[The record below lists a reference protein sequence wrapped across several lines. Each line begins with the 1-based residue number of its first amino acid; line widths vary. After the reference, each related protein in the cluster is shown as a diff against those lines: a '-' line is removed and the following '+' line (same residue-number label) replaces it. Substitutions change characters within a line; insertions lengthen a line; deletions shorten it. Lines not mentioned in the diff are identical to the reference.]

1 LAMYDAERRL
11 VLSNPAYEDLI
22 GLPRSTARPGMTQRE
37 VLEHLVRRGEIANA
51 EPDEITAEGRRLDRS
66 THCTWQR
73 ERPNGLV
80 LHFASQPM
88 PCGGYLVEVTDI
100 TTGRRAE
107 DEARRR
113 AALLD
118 GVLASLPHGVVVYGP
133 DQRVA
138 MVNAAHQSIMAG
150 SEVALGE
157 HREEIARRRAYAGE
171 YGPGDPEAL
180 MRENLPSLAGCQ
192 PVRQQRVRP
201 NGTVIDVHYS
211 ALPDGGRVQVTTDIT
226 ALHRARTEA
235 TERAALLQVMLD
247 NMRHGIALFDAEH
260 RLVASNALAARLLG
274 LTPDRLWPGR
284 AIGDIIAEQSARGE
298 FGSVPVEEVIRKSGS
313 RDRSRPLHYTRTRP
327 DGTVV
332 EVISDPTP
340 DGGFVCTYSDITAR
354 ARAEAEAREQAAM
367 LQATIDNMRHGIIL
381 YGPDRRIR
389 VANALACTL
398 AGHSPGAIQ
407 PGRLLEELVDNMAKE
422 GALGEGPEAEAMRA
436 RILGAD
442 RSRPWRNIRTT
453 RDGRVLEIHSDPTPD
468 GGFIV
473 SQVDITPLARAEAE
487 ARERAAMLQSMLD
500 NTRHGI
506 ALYGADRRL
515 RLANALAAGLSSL
528 RPEEMVPGRI
538 LDEMVLLQLERG
550 FFGEGEAARAMAE
563 QAIRADRSRPVRKQR
578 TMPDGRVLETSSD
591 PTPDGGFVI
600 TWSDVTELVKAKAE
614 ASQRAAMLQVMLD
627 NTRHGIS
634 YFGPDRR
641 MIATNALSA
650 EMVGHQSD
658 LDRVGMTLDELLQR
672 QYDCGNLGSGE
683 TARQALEAAL
693 TLDRSKP

>member
-73 ERPNGLV
+73 ERPNGRVVRLE
-80 LHFASQPM
+80 SQPM
-88 PCGGYLVEVTDI
+88 PGGGYLVEVTDI
-100 TTGRRAE
+100 TTARRAE

-150 SEVALGE
+150 SEVAVGE

-180 MRENLPSLAGCQ
+180 MRENLPSLAGGQ
-192 PVRQQRVRP
+192 PVRLQRVRP
-201 NGTVIDVHYS
+201 NGMVIDVHYT

-235 TERAALLQVMLD
+235 TERAAMLQV
-247 NMRHGIALFDAEH
+247 
-260 RLVASNALAARLLG
+260 
-274 LTPDRLWPGR
+274 
-284 AIGDIIAEQSARGE
+284 
-298 FGSVPVEEVIRKSGS
+298 
-313 RDRSRPLHYTRTRP
+313 
-327 DGTVV
+327 
-332 EVISDPTP
+332 
-340 DGGFVCTYSDITAR
+340 
-354 ARAEAEAREQAAM
+354 
-367 LQATIDNMRHGIIL
+367 
-381 YGPDRRIR
+381 
-389 VANALACTL
+389 
-398 AGHSPGAIQ
+398 
-407 PGRLLEELVDNMAKE
+407 
-422 GALGEGPEAEAMRA
+422 
-436 RILGAD
+436 
-442 RSRPWRNIRTT
+442 
-453 RDGRVLEIHSDPTPD
+453 
-468 GGFIV
+468 
-473 SQVDITPLARAEAE
+473 
-487 ARERAAMLQSMLD
+487 MLD

-506 ALYGADRRL
+506 ALYGPDRRL
-515 RLANALAAGLSSL
+515 RLANALAAGLSFL
-528 RPEEMVPGRI
+528 RPEEMVPGRS

-563 QAIRADRSRPVRKQR
+563 QAIRADRSRPERKQR
-578 TMPDGRVLETSSD
+578 TMPDGRVLEIFSD

-600 TWSDVTELVKAKAE
+600 TWSDVTELVEAKAE

-650 EMVGHQSD
+650 EMVGDQTG
-658 LDRVGMTLDELLQR
+658 LNRIGMTLEELLQR